1 MAKVLEGPGM
11 GLMKKW
17 GIAVP
22 NYAVVASKDEFIK
35 LAEANEWLKGSKLVA
50 KAHEALGSR
59 FKLGLVKVDLDL
71 AGATDAVREML
82 GREVGSIK
90 ISQVIVSEMVPHK
103 EEYYV
108 AVKSTREGSEV
119 LVANCG
125 GIEALQVIKRE
136 CPSVRCLVLTMHD
149 DQAFLQAVLD
159 AGGLGYVTKEA
170 VKQELIIAVRQ
181 VARGRQYISVGTD
194 EGDETQADYRKQ
206 MALKAKGLSARER
219 QVLSSVARGYTNK
232 QIAEQLGVSKAS
244 VEQYRL
250 RLSRKLGAKSRVDL
264 VDYALQA
271 GLLRPPK
278 TS

>member
-1 MAKVLEGPGM
+1 MDSQHSIVIADDHNVL
-11 GLMKKW
+11 
-17 GIAVP
+17 
-22 NYAVVASKDEFIK
+22 
-35 LAEANEWLKGSKLVA
+35 
-50 KAHEALGSR
+50 
-59 FKLGLVKVDLDL
+59 
-71 AGATDAVREML
+71 
-82 GREVGSIK
+82 
-90 ISQVIVSEMVPHK
+90 
-103 EEYYV
+103 
-108 AVKSTREGSEV
+108 REGLAV
-119 LVANCG
+119 LLDSQTDLSVVGQASDGYEAISKTRKLLPDVLIIDLSMPNCG

-278 TS
+278 TL

>member
-1 MAKVLEGPGM
+1 MYPLWTSALYQTLAGNRGFMTCDTPFVRVSPGRAW
-11 GLMKKW
+11 LRSKW
-17 GIAVP
+17 IRTGKP
-22 NYAVVASKDEFIK
+22 
-35 LAEANEWLKGSKLVA
+35 
-50 KAHEALGSR
+50 LGSGASDPNE
-59 FKLGLVKVDLDL
+59 KSCATAVTGAAIASNMIIDLS
-71 AGATDAVREML
+71 M
-82 GREVGSIK
+82 
-90 ISQVIVSEMVPHK
+90 P
-103 EEYYV
+103 
-108 AVKSTREGSEV
+108 
-119 LVANCG
+119 NCG
-125 GIEALQVIKRE
+125 GIEALQVIKSE
-136 CPSVRCLVLTMHD
+136 CPNVRCLVLTMHD

-181 VARGRQYISVGTD
+181 VARGRQYISVSTD
-194 EGDETQADYRKQ
+194 EGDKTQADYRKQ
-206 MALKAKGLSARER
+206 MTSNAKGLSARER

-271 GLLRPPK
+271 GLLQPPK

>member
-1 MAKVLEGPGM
+1 MDSQHRIVIADDHNVLREG
-11 GLMKKW
+11 L
-17 GIAVP
+17 AVLLDSQTDLS
-22 NYAVVASKDEFIK
+22 VVGQASDGY
-35 LAEANEWLKGSKLVA
+35 EAISK
-50 KAHEALGSR
+50 
-59 FKLGLVKVDLDL
+59 
-71 AGATDAVREML
+71 
-82 GREVGSIK
+82 
-90 ISQVIVSEMVPHK
+90 
-103 EEYYV
+103 
-108 AVKSTREGSEV
+108 TRELRPDV
-119 LVANCG
+119 LIIDLSMPNCG
-125 GIEALQVIKRE
+125 GIEALQVIKSE
-136 CPSVRCLVLTMHD
+136 CPNVRCLVLTMHD

-181 VARGRQYISVGTD
+181 VARGRQYISVSTD
-194 EGDETQADYRKQ
+194 EGDKTQADYRKQ
-206 MALKAKGLSARER
+206 MRLSAKGLSARER

-271 GLLRPPK
+271 GLLQPPK

>member
-1 MAKVLEGPGM
+1 MDSQHRIVIADDHNVLREG
-11 GLMKKW
+11 L
-17 GIAVP
+17 AVLLDSQTDLS
-22 NYAVVASKDEFIK
+22 VVGQASDGY
-35 LAEANEWLKGSKLVA
+35 EAISK
-50 KAHEALGSR
+50 
-59 FKLGLVKVDLDL
+59 
-71 AGATDAVREML
+71 
-82 GREVGSIK
+82 
-90 ISQVIVSEMVPHK
+90 
-103 EEYYV
+103 
-108 AVKSTREGSEV
+108 TRELRPDV
-119 LVANCG
+119 LIIDISMPNCG

-136 CPSVRCLVLTMHD
+136 CPNVRCLVLTMHD

-159 AGGLGYVTKEA
+159 AGGRGYVTKDA
-170 VKQELIIAVRQ
+170 VQQELIIAVRQ
-181 VARGRQYISVGTD
+181 VARGRQYISVSID
-194 EGDETQADYRKQ
+194 EGDKTQADHRKR
-206 MALKAKGLSARER
+206 MTLNAKGLSARER